1 MRERFNHLCDRLM
14 SFMLTILG
22 FSGTFALMSC
32 PAVYGP
38 EPVMYG
44 PEPVM
49 YGPPVSTMSVDF
61 NYVATLA
68 EIQKTWAGEYEG
80 WDDVQQKNTKIRRL
94 LILNPNNTYTN
105 IIQGVLIES
114 GKSDYVDFEHEKGR
128 YSYNSRTKTITYT
141 VESDSVLDYG
151 KQKFDGYSGKK
162 YYDHTDGNYNENVQ
176 FSYSTNGARKW
187 ITRDTYLQSLTD
199 KTISIAFAMDP
210 QNPDDAPR
218 R

>member
-94 LILNPNNTYTN
+94 LTLYPNYTYTN
-105 IIQGVLIES
+105 VIQGVLIES
-114 GKSDYVDFEHEKGR
+114 GKSDYVDFEHEKGL

-141 VESDSVLDYG
+141 VVSDSVLDYG

-162 YYDHTDGNYNENVQ
+162 YYDHIDARYTEEVV
-176 FSYSTNGARKW
+176 FSVEHDRMRSW
-187 ITRDTYLQSLTD
+187 ITKDSYLQSLTTGTTIVYHMDIYSGESD
-199 KTISIAFAMDP
+199 K
-210 QNPDDAPR
+210 QK
-218 R
+218 